1 MSSSALMSIGV
12 KALAASYANLQT
24 TGHNIANANVAGYSR
39 QSAVLTPTPG
49 QFTGSGYF
57 GRGVDVASVTRA
69 HDAFLVREATGARS
83 VASMDAARLAR
94 LQQLEGLFPPGE
106 QGLGHAVTQFFDAMT
121 DVTTQP
127 GDLSARQVVLAR
139 AGDLAS
145 QFRRL
150 GAAFDT
156 LQGGVGADL
165 QTAVADVNALA
176 RNVADLNARIVAAG
190 ALGQPP
196 NDLLDQRDQLI
207 ARLAAHVQI
216 TRIDAG
222 DGSAGLF
229 VAGGQ
234 SLVLGA
240 QANALALQPDA
251 ADPSR
256 SALAISSGD
265 AARTLDP
272 RALGGGDIAGLLQFQ
287 NEDLVAARNLAG
299 RLGAALAGA
308 VNAQQKL
315 GLTLDNAAGGDLF
328 ALGAPRALP
337 NARNAKDPV
346 GAPIGQVAL
355 TVVDPSRLQA
365 SEYDLRADPS
375 NAGRWLLTRLADGK
389 QTSIAGGDTVDGLRI
404 DVGPGMPQAGDSFL
418 LQPVTRAADGMALAL
433 GDPRGIAAAAAGTP
447 VGALGSDGGNA
458 AALLALRDAGI
469 VDGRSAADAYAQAM
483 ATVGLQVQSGRTS
496 AQLSTAAAT
505 QADQAS
511 ASVAGVNLDEE
522 AARLLQYQQSYQAAA
537 KVLQVAQS
545 LLDTLLQA
553 ARA

>member
-39 QSAVLTPTPG
+39 QSVLLTPTPG
-49 QFTGSGYF
+49 QFTGAGYF
-57 GRGVDVASVTRA
+57 GRGVDVAGVTRA
-69 HDAFLVREATGARS
+69 HDDFLAREATNAKS
-83 VASMDAARLAR
+83 VASMDAARLGR

-106 QGLGHAVTQFFDAMT
+106 QGLGQTIMRFFDAMT

-145 QFRRL
+145 QFQRM

-156 LQGGVGADL
+156 LQAGVTSDL

-176 RNVADLNARIVAAG
+176 KNIADLNARIVAAG
-190 ALGQPP
+190 AAGQPP

-207 ARLAAHVQI
+207 AKLAGHVQL
-216 TRIDAG
+216 TRIDAA

-240 QANALALQPDA
+240 KANALALQPDS

-256 SALAISSGD
+256 SALAIASGSAVRPLD
-265 AARTLDP
+265 ALE
-272 RALGGGDIAGLLQFQ
+272 LGGGDIAGLLQFQ
-287 NEDLVAARNLAG
+287 NADLVSARNLAG
-299 RLGAALAGA
+299 QLGAAVAGA
-308 VNAQQKL
+308 LNAHNKL

-328 ALGAPRALP
+328 AIGAPRALP
-337 NARNAKDPV
+337 NALNAKDAA
-346 GAPIGQVAL
+346 GDPIGQVAL
-355 TVVDPSRLQA
+355 TVVDPTRLQA
-365 SEYDLRADPS
+365 SEYDLRADPA

-404 DVGPGMPQAGDSFL
+404 DVGPGLPQPGDRFL
-418 LQPVTRAADGMALAL
+418 LQPVTRAANGMALAL
-433 GDPRGIAAAAAGTP
+433 ADPRGIAAAAAGTP
-447 VGALGSDGGNA
+447 AASLASDSGNA
-458 AALLALRDAGI
+458 SALLALRDAGI
-469 VDGRSAADAYAQAM
+469 VNGHAASDAYAQAL
-483 ATVGLQVQSGRTS
+483 ATVGLQVQSGKTS

-511 ASVAGVNLDEE
+511 ASVSGVNLDEE
-522 AARLLQYQQSYQAAA
+522 AARLMQYQQSYQAAA

-553 ARA
+553 TRG

>member
-39 QSAVLTPTPG
+39 QSVLLTPTPG
-49 QFTGSGYF
+49 QFTGAGYF
-57 GRGVDVASVTRA
+57 GRGVDVAGVTRA
-69 HDAFLVREATGARS
+69 HDDFLAREATNAKS
-83 VASMDAARLAR
+83 VASMDAARLGR

-106 QGLGHAVTQFFDAMT
+106 QGLGQTIMRFFDAMT

-145 QFRRL
+145 QLQRM

-156 LQGGVGADL
+156 LQTGVTSDL

-176 RNVADLNARIVAAG
+176 KNIADLNARILAAG

-207 ARLAAHVQI
+207 AKLAGHVQL
-216 TRIDAG
+216 TRIDAA

-240 QANALALQPDA
+240 KANALALQPDS

-256 SALAISSGD
+256 SALAIASGSAVRPLD
-265 AARTLDP
+265 ALE
-272 RALGGGDIAGLLQFQ
+272 LGGGDIAGLLQFQ
-287 NEDLVAARNLAG
+287 NADLVSARNLAG
-299 RLGAALAGA
+299 QLGAAVAGA
-308 VNAQQKL
+308 LNAHNKL

-328 ALGAPRALP
+328 AIGAPHALP
-337 NARNAKDPV
+337 NALNAKDAA
-346 GAPIGQVAL
+346 GDPIGQVAL
-355 TVVDPSRLQA
+355 TVVDPTRLQA
-365 SEYDLRADPS
+365 SEYDLRADPA

-404 DVGPGMPQAGDSFL
+404 DVGPGLPQPGDRFL
-418 LQPVTRAADGMALAL
+418 LQPVTRAANGMALAL
-433 GDPRGIAAAAAGTP
+433 ADPRGIAAAAAGTP
-447 VGALGSDGGNA
+447 AASLASDSGNA
-458 AALLALRDAGI
+458 SALLALRDAGI
-469 VDGRSAADAYAQAM
+469 VNGHAASDAYAQAL
-483 ATVGLQVQSGRTS
+483 ATVGLQVQSGKTS

-511 ASVAGVNLDEE
+511 ASVSGVNLDEE
-522 AARLLQYQQSYQAAA
+522 AARLMQYQQSYQAAA

-553 ARA
+553 TRG